1 MYNFRPY
8 VHLVL
13 VDFVDPFTLLV
24 LVFTV
29 MELVE
34 FALNAV
40 MIKTARTLQIFA
52 HALLFS
58 AVMEAVIQTRNL
70 MNVVSNYLK

>member
-1 MYNFRPY
+1 MYNFRLY
-8 VHLVL
+8 VQLIM
-13 VDFVDPFTLLV
+13 VDFVEPFTLLV

-40 MIKTARTLQIFA
+40 MIKTARALQIFA
-52 HALLFS
+52 HALLSS
-58 AVMEAVIQTRNL
+58 AVMEAVIPTRNL
-70 MNVVSNYLK
+70 MNAVSRCI